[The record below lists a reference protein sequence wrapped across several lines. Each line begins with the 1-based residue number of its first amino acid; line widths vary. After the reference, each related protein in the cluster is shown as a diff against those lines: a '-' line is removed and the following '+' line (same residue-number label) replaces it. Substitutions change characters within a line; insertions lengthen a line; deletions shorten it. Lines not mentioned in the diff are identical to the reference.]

1 MRRCLALEIPLE
13 QRRVEIRKI
22 EQEAAPAVW
31 DVAGQHRAVVLLQR
45 SLEAGALSH
54 AYLLVGPAHVGK
66 MTLALNLAQAVN
78 CEEAEAPCGQCAPC
92 LRIAEGKHADV
103 MVVEL
108 GTADGTPESES
119 RVKISVEQIEQ
130 LQHSANLPPFE
141 GRCKVF
147 ILDGAESLSIGAANR
162 LLKTLEEPVANV
174 LFVLTVVNEGLL
186 PVTIVSRCQRIELRP
201 MASEGIETALISRWG
216 VEADKAA
223 LLSRIAGGCLGWAV
237 SAAHDD
243 ALLRQRGEWLDEL
256 IELADLGF
264 AERFAYAGR
273 LANRFGQNRE
283 AVQERLALW
292 LDWWRDLLL
301 VSADCQEGV
310 TNVDRLA
317 LLSGTEKDYSL
328 AGIRAFIDSVRATAE
343 QLRLN
348 ANPLLALEV
357 LMLNVPE
364 KRGAAHAVPDQR

>member
-1 MRRCLALEIPLE
+1 M
-13 QRRVEIRKI
+13 
-22 EQEAAPAVW
+22 EQESAPVVW
-31 DVAGQHRAVVLLQR
+31 DVVGQDRAVSLLQR
-45 SLEAGALSH
+45 SLETGVLSH

-66 MTLALNLAQAVN
+66 MTLAVNLAQAVN
-78 CEEAEAPCGQCAPC
+78 CEEAEAPCGQCASC
-92 LRIAEGKHADV
+92 LRIAGGKHADV

-108 GTADGTPESES
+108 GTADGSTESES

-174 LFVLTVVNEGLL
+174 LFVLTAVSEGLL
-186 PVTIVSRCQRIELRP
+186 PETVVSRCQRVELRP
-201 MASEGIETALISRWG
+201 MAGGDIETVLMSRWG
-216 VEADKAA
+216 VESDKAA

-237 SAAHDD
+237 AASHDD

-256 IELADLGF
+256 VELADLGF

-273 LANRFGQNRE
+273 LASRFGQNRE

-301 VSADCQEGV
+301 VSADCQEDV
-310 TNVDRLA
+310 TNVDRFA
-317 LLSGTEKDYSL
+317 LLSGTAKDYSL
-328 AGIRAFIDSVRATAE
+328 AQIRAFIDSVRATAE

-364 KRGAAHAVPDQR
+364 KRGAARPVPDQR